1 MAQSPAGI
9 TCKTTAD
16 QNRQPTKTNDHIMLA
31 STRCEA
37 GMNPVHL
44 TGIVP
49 AFWGSPKTCVIEKK
63 KKKKK
68 ESFTKK
74 R

>member
-9 TCKTTAD
+9 TCKTTTG
-16 QNRQPTKTNDHIMLA
+16 QNRQQTKTNYHIMLA
-31 STRCEA
+31 STRCEV
-37 GMNPVHL
+37 GMKPVHL
-44 TGIVP
+44 TRIVP

-63 KKKKK
+63 KKKK
-68 ESFTKK
+68 ESFIKK